1 MGAKQTKKRIER
13 IALVQMCREN
23 INWSDLGLGAGAL
36 KAYIQKQRPDV
47 YDIQVFRSTDFIQR
61 SSQTVYDLVGISAVS
76 HFYDAAKSLAQW
88 VRQNAIA
95 PLVIIGGP
103 HITCAPESITEC
115 FDFGVTGEGEQ
126 TLLEFLEVWN
136 SGRTDAEIAAI
147 PGIIAWQCGAPR
159 ISAQRSLLE
168 DLDALPIPDLDV
180 FKDNRAIPSII
191 LSRGCPFHCNFCISH
206 AMWHRKVRNMSP
218 EGVVHYLKEMNEA
231 LGNLKV
237 NVIKDDI
244 AFIDAEYLRK
254 VIEAAKKIYPQ
265 LLEIPKVGYA
275 RADIFTREFAQA
287 LVQFGF
293 YKVVFG
299 LESGSDRIL
308 SELKGSR
315 ATVQKNQAALD
326 VAQEAGLVS
335 AGHFIVGVPNETAQD
350 LRQTYQFIMRNL
362 GEGKLPSPTTTMLT
376 PFPGTKYWQT
386 LLQIE
391 PGITLQNFRWE
402 RLEENGYASYY
413 SETKGSIDDWWNYRQ
428 SSQKIYLGSMP
439 RGQFIDILQEYE
451 PVMIRQLEA
460 FLAQDIRY

>member
-1 MGAKQTKKRIER
+1 MGAKPTKKRIER

-23 INWSDLGLGAGAL
+23 INWSDLGLGTGAL
-36 KAYIQKQRPDV
+36 KAYLQKQRPDG
-47 YDIQVFRSTDFIQR
+47 YDIHIFRSTDFIQR
-61 SSQTVYDLVGISAVS
+61 ASNAVYDLVGISTVS
-76 HFYDAAKSLAQW
+76 HYYDAAKSLAQW

-103 HITCAPESITEC
+103 HITCAPESMTEC
-115 FDFGVTGEGEQ
+115 FDFGVAGEGEQ
-126 TLLEFLEVWN
+126 TLLEFLEAWN
-136 SGRTDAEIAAI
+136 TGRADAEIAAI
-147 PGIIAWQCGAPR
+147 PGIIAWQGGAPR
-159 ISAQRSLLE
+159 LSAQRSLLA
-168 DLDALPIPDLDV
+168 DLDALPLPDLEV
-180 FKDNRAIPSII
+180 FKENQAIPSII
-191 LSRGCPFHCNFCISH
+191 LSRGCPFQCNFCISH

-218 EGVVHYLKEMNEA
+218 EGVVRCLKEMNEA

-244 AFIDAEYLRK
+244 AFINAAYLWK
-254 VIEAAKKIYPQ
+254 VIRAAEKIYPR

-326 VAQEAGLVS
+326 IAQEAGLVS
-335 AGHFIVGVPNETAQD
+335 AGHFIVGVPTETPLD
-350 LRQTYQFIMRNL
+350 LRQTYQFILRNL
-362 GEGKLPSPTTTMLT
+362 GEGKLPSPTTTVLT

-386 LLQIE
+386 LLHIE
-391 PGITLQNFRWE
+391 PGVTLQNFRWE

-413 SETKGSIDDWWNYRQ
+413 SETKCSIDEWWNYRQ
-428 SSQKIYLGSMP
+428 SNQKIYLGSMP
-439 RGQFIDILQEYE
+439 RGQFLDILREYE
-451 PVMIRQLEA
+451 PAMIHQLEA